1 MLCRSLADRLAWSDQ
16 RRLDFG
22 DHQVRVRLARLLV
35 EFVESYGRRVEAGW
49 ELTVRLSYEELGNL
63 VGARVDAVGKAM
75 KELGAD
81 GSVCLMKRHVIVRDL
96 ENLRRAAELTDVFGK
111 DARVT

>member
-1 MLCRSLADRLAWSDQ
+1 MADPVSSLPE
-16 RRLDFG
+16 RRRAVMPSL
-22 DHQVRVRLARLLV
+22 
-35 EFVESYGRRVEAGW
+35 
-49 ELTVRLSYEELGNL
+49 RLSYEELGNL

-96 ENLRRAAELTDVFGK
+96 ENLRRAAELTDVFVK